1 MPEPLIVYKNR
12 TNRVTCDLG
21 IDVSGDVLT
30 SEIRSETGEL
40 IAEWDIVFDSD
51 GTDGKL
57 ILTMIDTVA
66 ANITAETGLMDMK
79 RFTGGQPLQA
89 WADTIEVQFQ
99 KVVTV

>member
-21 IDVSGDVLT
+21 IDVSGDTLT
-30 SEIRSETGEL
+30 SEIRSESGEL
-40 IAEWDIVFDSD
+40 IASWVIVFDSD

-57 ILTMIDTVA
+57 ILTIDNAIA

-79 RFTGGQPLQA
+79 RMSGGEPLQA
-89 WADTIEVQFQ
+89 FADLIEVQFQ